1 MSNDTEATALRARLE
16 AIIKKVEDAKAQAAA
31 THRHVQAARLFLE
44 ESKVT
49 ALE

>member
-1 MSNDTEATALRARLE
+1 MPNDTEATTLRARLE
-16 AIIKKVEDAKAQAAA
+16 AIIKKVEDAEAQAAA
-31 THRHVQAARLFLE
+31 TCRHVQAARRLLE